1 MELTVDEALQ
11 RGIAAH
17 KEGKLEAAELFYRSI
32 LQVHPNH
39 PDANHNLGALAMSV
53 GKEQDALLFFKLAL
67 EANPS
72 IEQFWLS
79 YATALIESGHLDEA
93 RQALADA
100 TLNGIATKKLRIL
113 SDQIQLTRTR
123 IVPSHEQQ
131 EKLLA
136 CYENRRFD
144 EAETLARSMINEF
157 PRHPFGWR
165 VLGAVLRQTNNIDES
180 LAAINWAL

>member
-1 MELTVDEALQ
+1 MELTVDQALQ

-39 PDANHNLGALAMSV
+39 PDANHNLGALPCP
-53 GKEQDALLFFKLAL
+53 LARNRMLYFSSSSL

-93 RQALADA
+93 RQALEDA
-100 TLNGIATKKLRIL
+100 TLNGIATKKLGIL
-113 SDQIQLTRTR
+113 SDQIHQNRTR

-131 EKLLA
+131 KVAVL
-136 CYENRRFD
+136 RKQTFD

-157 PRHPFGWR
+157 QGTHLVG
-165 VLGAVLRQTNNIDES
+165 EC
-180 LAAINWAL
+180 